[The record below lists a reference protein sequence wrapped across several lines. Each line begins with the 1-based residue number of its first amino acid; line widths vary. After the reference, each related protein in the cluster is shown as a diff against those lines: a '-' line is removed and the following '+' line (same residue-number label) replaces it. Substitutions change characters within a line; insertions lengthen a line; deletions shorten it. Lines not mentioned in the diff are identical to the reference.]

1 MLTEKSLRRLKLVA
15 WLIACLSCLAVARQ
29 VGNEAIVNGRYAFTR
44 PAAALYLALL
54 GGAVVAG
61 VGYIRTAY
69 RRKPKMPPDA
79 S

>member
-1 MLTEKSLRRLKLVA
+1 MPSEKVVRRLKLLA
-15 WLIACLSCLAVARQ
+15 WLIVCLSFMAAARLVANGAD
-29 VGNEAIVNGRYAFTR
+29 VSGRYAFKR

-61 VGYIRTAY
+61 VGYVRTAY
-69 RRKPKMPPDA
+69 RPKPRTPPGA